1 MAPIQHRR
9 PGGGR
14 KKGSR
19 NKMTTLMRAEMLA
32 SGLSPL
38 EYLLNKM
45 RSPAPTKSDGES
57 TAMFAVRYRLWSE
70 QCLEAAK
77 AAAPYMHSR
86 LATIETAGKEGESIH
101 HHLTVE
107 IVG

>member
-1 MAPIQHRR
+1 MAPTQRRR

-19 NKMTTLMRAEMLA
+19 NKMTALMRAELLA

-38 EYLLNKM
+38 QYLLNKM
-45 RSPAPTKSDGES
+45 RAPEPKRSVGETMS
-57 TAMFAVRYRLWSE
+57 VYVDRYRQWSE

-77 AAAPYMHSR
+77 AAAPYMHAR
-86 LATIETAGKEGESIH
+86 LAAIETTGKDGGPIE
-101 HHLTVE
+101 HHLTIEFVE
-107 IVG
+107 